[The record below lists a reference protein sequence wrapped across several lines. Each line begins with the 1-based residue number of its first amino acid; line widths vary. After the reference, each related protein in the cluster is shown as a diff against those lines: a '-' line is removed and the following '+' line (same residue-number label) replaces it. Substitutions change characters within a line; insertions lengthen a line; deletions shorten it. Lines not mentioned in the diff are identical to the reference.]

1 VEDPIWDAVIER
13 KAAVDKDA
21 FDAMLA
27 DSLNHPETEGSLPLY
42 AQWSPAQSVCS
53 VRVRL
58 DPPVNDG
65 GEADGEDNEGFRKRT
80 GPQEG
85 AICSE
90 CDAWAELSVC
100 TIPSCRRQICQ
111 RCAELT
117 PDLLLVCGKHLTED
131 ETRTAPLGNQAPGRL
146 VVSIGSKGFRRLHQ
160 HLHCYLRPGVHY
172 HRFEFGDDFDE
183 MEFNSLCKLCWPWD
197 MVEAQ
202 QKDDLW
208 VDVGE
213 PDSCSAPC
221 TSSSSD
227 SSSSSSPMPC
237 SRPPSRELARLALTR
252 LT

>member
-1 VEDPIWDAVIER
+1 MVGTTKNSR
-13 KAAVDKDA
+13 KGQGPRKVPYVVS
-21 FDAMLA
+21 AMRG
-27 DSLNHPETEGSLPLY
+27 LNS
-42 AQWSPAQSVCS
+42 
-53 VRVRL
+53 
-58 DPPVNDG
+58 
-65 GEADGEDNEGFRKRT
+65 
-80 GPQEG
+80 
-85 AICSE
+85 
-90 CDAWAELSVC
+90 
-100 TIPSCRRQICQ
+100 
-111 RCAELT
+111 RCARSRAAGGRSARGVQSSRPTSCWSAANISRRMRPGPCL
-117 PDLLLVCGKHLTED
+117 
-131 ETRTAPLGNQAPGRL
+131 LGNQAPGRL

-183 MEFNSLCKLCWPWD
+183 MEFHSLCKLCWPRD
-197 MVEAQ
+197 TVEAQ

-237 SRPPSRELARLALTR
+237 SSPPSRELARLALTR